1 MKEQNTNQMSTRQ
14 VIEIH
19 RRAIGD
25 MQKMCPYL
33 LPSTALYAVVSGI
46 VPYVTV
52 FFSARILNELA
63 GQRRPEELWRWVILS
78 VAVGGV
84 LALLNAVLLRVK
96 SAQRD
101 LFYDSKERMYTAK
114 MFSLDYTDVDN
125 QEARGLL
132 SIARQNE
139 NWAGWGFIRLIEI
152 VEEMSKAA
160 VGVLSAVVLSVS
172 LFTQPVPA
180 SAGWYTVLNNPLFI
194 LLLLGVMVGI
204 SLLSGFCNGKA
215 FAIWSTCSE
224 GANLSNRS
232 FNFWVDLGLQ
242 RSRTMDVRMY
252 NQQNLF
258 LYYNRDVGVFST
270 IGEMAQKFRG
280 PIGLLH
286 GFAAAISAV
295 FTGFV
300 YIFTCLKA
308 LGGAFGVGSITQY
321 VGAVTALSQ
330 NLSSLFENWGV
341 LKTNADFLKPAYQF
355 LDLPNRMYQG
365 SLTTEKRSD
374 RKYEVE
380 FRDVSFR
387 YPGAETWAL
396 RHVNVRFRVGERMA
410 VVGENGSGKTTFIK
424 LLCRLYDPQEGEI
437 LLNGIDIRKYN
448 YREYMN
454 IFSVVFQDFQLLSQP
469 LGQNVAGAAD
479 YDRERVEKALIDAGF
494 GERLERLPKG
504 LDTQL
509 YKDFSDGGVEVS
521 GGEAQKIAIARALYK
536 NAPFIILD
544 EPTAALDPIAE
555 AEIYA
560 QFNQI
565 AGDKTAIYISHRLSS
580 CRFCD
585 EIMVFDRGQIV
596 QKGSHD
602 ALISD
607 EQGKYA
613 TLWHAQAQYY
623 TEEEAASF

>member
-1 MKEQNTNQMSTRQ
+1 
-14 VIEIH
+14 
-19 RRAIGD
+19 
-25 MQKMCPYL
+25 
-33 LPSTALYAVVSGI
+33 
-46 VPYVTV
+46 
-52 FFSARILNELA
+52 
-63 GQRRPEELWRWVILS
+63 
-78 VAVGGV
+78 
-84 LALLNAVLLRVK
+84 
-96 SAQRD
+96 
-101 LFYDSKERMYTAK
+101 
-114 MFSLDYTDVDN
+114 
-125 QEARGLL
+125 
-132 SIARQNE
+132 
-139 NWAGWGFIRLIEI
+139 
-152 VEEMSKAA
+152 
-160 VGVLSAVVLSVS
+160 
-172 LFTQPVPA
+172 
-180 SAGWYTVLNNPLFI
+180 
-194 LLLLGVMVGI
+194 
-204 SLLSGFCNGKA
+204 
-215 FAIWSTCSE
+215 
-224 GANLSNRS
+224 
-232 FNFWVDLGLQ
+232 
-242 RSRTMDVRMY
+242 MY

-280 PIGLLH
+280 PIGVLH

-308 LGGAFGVGSITQY
+308 MGGAFGVGSITQY

-365 SLTTEKRSD
+365 SLTTEKRAD

-469 LGQNVAGAAD
+469 LGQNVAGAAE

-509 YKDFSDGGVEVS
+509 YKDFSDEGVEVS

-623 TEEEAASF
+623 TEEEAACI

>member
-1 MKEQNTNQMSTRQ
+1 
-14 VIEIH
+14 
-19 RRAIGD
+19 
-25 MQKMCPYL
+25 
-33 LPSTALYAVVSGI
+33 
-46 VPYVTV
+46 
-52 FFSARILNELA
+52 
-63 GQRRPEELWRWVILS
+63 
-78 VAVGGV
+78 
-84 LALLNAVLLRVK
+84 
-96 SAQRD
+96 
-101 LFYDSKERMYTAK
+101 
-114 MFSLDYTDVDN
+114 
-125 QEARGLL
+125 
-132 SIARQNE
+132 
-139 NWAGWGFIRLIEI
+139 
-152 VEEMSKAA
+152 
-160 VGVLSAVVLSVS
+160 
-172 LFTQPVPA
+172 
-180 SAGWYTVLNNPLFI
+180 
-194 LLLLGVMVGI
+194 
-204 SLLSGFCNGKA
+204 
-215 FAIWSTCSE
+215 
-224 GANLSNRS
+224 
-232 FNFWVDLGLQ
+232 
-242 RSRTMDVRMY
+242 
-252 NQQNLF
+252 
-258 LYYNRDVGVFST
+258 
-270 IGEMAQKFRG
+270 
-280 PIGLLH
+280 
-286 GFAAAISAV
+286 
-295 FTGFV
+295 
-300 YIFTCLKA
+300 
-308 LGGAFGVGSITQY
+308 
-321 VGAVTALSQ
+321 
-330 NLSSLFENWGV
+330 
-341 LKTNADFLKPAYQF
+341 
-355 LDLPNRMYQG
+355 MYQG
-365 SLTTEKRSD
+365 SLTTEKRAD

-387 YPGAETWAL
+387 YPGTEIWAL
-396 RHVNVRFRVGERMA
+396 RHVNVKFRVGERMA

-509 YKDFSDGGVEVS
+509 YKDFSDEGVEVS

-623 TEEEAASF
+623 TEEEAACI

>member
-33 LPSTALYAVVSGI
+33 LPSTALYAIVSGV

-204 SLLSGFCNGKA
+204 SLLSG
-215 FAIWSTCSE
+215 
-224 GANLSNRS
+224 
-232 FNFWVDLGLQ
+232 LQ

-280 PIGLLH
+280 PIGVLH

-308 LGGAFGVGSITQY
+308 MGGAFGVGSITQY

-365 SLTTEKRSD
+365 SLTTEKRAD

-396 RHVNVRFRVGERMA
+396 RHVNIRFRVGERMA

-469 LGQNVAGAAD
+469 LGQNVAGAAE

-509 YKDFSDGGVEVS
+509 YKDFSDEGVEVS

-623 TEEEAASF
+623 TEEEAACI

>member
-1 MKEQNTNQMSTRQ
+1 
-14 VIEIH
+14 
-19 RRAIGD
+19 
-25 MQKMCPYL
+25 
-33 LPSTALYAVVSGI
+33 
-46 VPYVTV
+46 
-52 FFSARILNELA
+52 
-63 GQRRPEELWRWVILS
+63 
-78 VAVGGV
+78 
-84 LALLNAVLLRVK
+84 
-96 SAQRD
+96 
-101 LFYDSKERMYTAK
+101 
-114 MFSLDYTDVDN
+114 
-125 QEARGLL
+125 
-132 SIARQNE
+132 
-139 NWAGWGFIRLIEI
+139 
-152 VEEMSKAA
+152 
-160 VGVLSAVVLSVS
+160 
-172 LFTQPVPA
+172 
-180 SAGWYTVLNNPLFI
+180 
-194 LLLLGVMVGI
+194 
-204 SLLSGFCNGKA
+204 
-215 FAIWSTCSE
+215 
-224 GANLSNRS
+224 
-232 FNFWVDLGLQ
+232 
-242 RSRTMDVRMY
+242 MDVRMY

-280 PIGLLH
+280 PIGVLH

-308 LGGAFGVGSITQY
+308 MGGAFGVGSITQY

-365 SLTTEKRSD
+365 SLTTEKRAD

-396 RHVNVRFRVGERMA
+396 RHVNIRFRVGERMA

-469 LGQNVAGAAD
+469 LGQNVAGAAE

-509 YKDFSDGGVEVS
+509 YKDFSDEGVEVS

-623 TEEEAASF
+623 TEEEAACI